1 MINPNGVAIRY
12 SDVAPEA
19 KENFTPATSDKESFV
34 NLSEL
39 QLYEAEFRNYGNPC
53 EVYSVPL
60 DGNSEV
66 FPTDAENALLG
77 LWSNSISGS
86 DGRFETPVVLS
97 LTASGQYSSQ
107 GITLTFDTYNNIFA
121 TDINIKWYR
130 SGELLSDMDFSPSS
144 ASYFCR
150 NQVDNYDEVQITFRA
165 INMPGNRLKLRVI
178 DYGYDTVFY
187 GSELR
192 GVKLIR
198 ELDPISSKIAI
209 NTCDFTLDSKTDMEY
224 SFQAKQPLS
233 VYFNGKLL
241 ATTFVKT
248 SKRRARRLWDTQ
260 SEDYIGIMDSIPFYG
275 GMYNGKDAYELL
287 EEIFTVAKVP
297 YSIDES
303 LRGVLVYGYIP
314 FTTCRE
320 ATMQVCFAVQ
330 NVVDTSNSDAVKVL
344 GSPRNV
350 LSKSRLGERIQSI
363 DNSVSKV
370 GYICPEGQ
378 TIIFGHTT
386 ELDLKASQEY
396 TLSFYAWCNKNYSV
410 CWDLWVAP
418 NVGDENFLPQEW
430 FDVTPTPALYQWTF
444 KVDEDFMPKASMR
457 FLNVIQNGEINNV
470 LSPIYITDIQIEE
483 GSTRTPWSPSK
494 YAEQTIPLNRIMQGQ
509 SFTDEETVTGVEVTA
524 HTYKPITETVDV
536 YSATESG
543 TGEGI
548 FVKFSEPL
556 HDLSI
561 TNGAI
566 ITSGANYAVITANSG
581 CVLKGQKYEH
591 TTISKR
597 KENPLVLAGTLE
609 KVVAIENATLVSATN
624 VDEVLNKCY
633 TWLVKTNTTNLKI
646 VEGKHVSEDGTVT
659 YDEPVNVGDVIESET
674 EYLGT
679 VSGRI
684 IKETF
689 GLNGG
694 IVIKEA
700 VLK

>member
-39 QLYEAEFRNYGNPC
+39 QLYEAEFPNYSNPC

-66 FPTDAENALLG
+66 FPSDTSDARLG

-86 DGRFETPVVLS
+86 DGWFETPVVLS

-107 GITLTFDTYNNIFA
+107 GITLTFDMYNDIFA

-130 SGELLSDMDFSPSS
+130 AGTVLSDMDFTPDR
-144 ASYFCR
+144 AAYFCR
-150 NQVDNYDEVQITFRA
+150 NFVENYDKVEITFRA

-187 GSELR
+187 GAELR
-192 GVKLIR
+192 SVKLIQ
-198 ELDPISSKIAI
+198 ELDPISSEIAI

-233 VYFNGKLL
+233 VYFNGRPL
-241 ATTFVKT
+241 ATTFVKK
-248 SKRRARRLWDTQ
+248 SKRKARRIWDIQ
-260 SEDYIGIMDSIPFYG
+260 SEDYIGMLDGIPYAGEMFFLA
-275 GMYNGKDAYELL
+275 DAYAVMSGILTL
-287 EEIFTVAKVP
+287 AKVP
-297 YSIDES
+297 FEIDEAF
-303 LRGVLVYGYIP
+303 RGMPVTGYIP
-314 FTTCRE
+314 YTTSRE
-320 ATMQVCFAVQ
+320 ALMQVAFAVGA
-330 NVVDTSNSDAVKVL
+330 VVDTSNGDVVRVFK
-344 GSPRNV
+344 
-350 LSKSRLGERIQSI
+350 
-363 DNSVSKV
+363 
-370 GYICPEGQ
+370 
-378 TIIFGHTT
+378 
-386 ELDLKASQEY
+386 LKD
-396 TLSFYAWCNKNYSV
+396 T
-410 CWDLWVAP
+410 
-418 NVGDENFLPQEW
+418 
-430 FDVTPTPALYQWTF
+430 VT
-444 KVDEDFMPKASMR
+444 
-457 FLNVIQNGEINNV
+457 
-470 LSPIYITDIQIEE
+470 
-483 GSTRTPWSPSK
+483 
-494 YAEQTIPLNRIMQGQ
+494 QTIPLQRIMQGQ
-509 SFTDEETVTGVEVTA
+509 SFADDETVTAVEVTA
-524 HTYKPITETVDV
+524 HTYTAITETVDL
-536 YSATESG
+536 YKASESG
-543 TGEGI
+543 LGNNI

-561 TNGAI
+561 TNGTILVGATNYAI
-566 ITSGANYAVITANSG
+566 INASSG

-609 KVVAIENATLVSATN
+609 KVVAIENATLVSSLN
-624 VDEVLNKCY
+624 VDSVLERCY
-633 TWLVKTNTTNLKI
+633 AWLVKTNTTNLKI

-674 EYLGT
+674 EYLET